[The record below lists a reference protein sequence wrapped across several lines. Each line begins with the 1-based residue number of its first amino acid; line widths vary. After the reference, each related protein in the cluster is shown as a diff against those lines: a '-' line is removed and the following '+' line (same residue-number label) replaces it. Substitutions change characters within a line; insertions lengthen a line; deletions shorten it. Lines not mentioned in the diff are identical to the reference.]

1 MPFSSRDF
9 WVLGSRL
16 RVSCH
21 RETSWEIKTDNP
33 FSRWAGC
40 CLHTEGRGWVV
51 FVNRTP
57 GKHWGISGGSGSGEL
72 NQIIRQVTERCVSV
86 SPCLSVYEKILM
98 ETLTLKQRGDCQQR
112 GGTGGKGWGWGKAIG
127 CLLKKKKSY
136 LQTTGTKGSSMQ
148 TRNGAQTPC
157 WDLARDKRDN
167 LITDSPQNIKLWS
180 EYLCRE
186 GGEIFTRLVR
196 GEEAGWLG

>member
-98 ETLTLKQRGDCQQR
+98 ETLTLKTERGLPAKR
-112 GGTGGKGWGWGKAIG
+112 GHRRERVRVGQGYRMPSEEEKVLSPNHRNERVFNANKKWGPDSMLGLG
-127 CLLKKKKSY
+127 QG
-136 LQTTGTKGSSMQ
+136 QT
-148 TRNGAQTPC
+148 
-157 WDLARDKRDN
+157 W
-167 LITDSPQNIKLWS
+167 
-180 EYLCRE
+180 
-186 GGEIFTRLVR
+186 
-196 GEEAGWLG
+196 